1 MNRDLAWLNGEI
13 GPLEECRVSA
23 NDRGFLLADGIYEV
37 IRVYGSRP
45 FLLQEHLLRLA
56 RSAEGIQLQ
65 LPFPLERFAEIT
77 HEMIERAGLVEA
89 EVYLQVTRGV
99 APRLLSFPHSATPT
113 VLLVVKPPR
122 SLPAEER
129 KRGVSLATVPDDRWR
144 HCDLKS
150 IALLPNALAAEQ
162 AHRAGAYEAL
172 FVRDGLVTEGAS
184 SNFFLVCQGVGGQ
197 PEVLTPL
204 ADWRILPGITRAF
217 VLRLASAIGV
227 PVEEREI
234 PAQKLA
240 CGQEAFLTSTFR
252 EVLPV
257 TRIDGAPVGD
267 GLTGAITAALMA
279 AYQEGIRRFLTA

>member
-1 MNRDLAWLNGEI
+1 MNSDLAWLNGEI

-23 NDRGFLLADGIYEV
+23 NDRGFLFADGIYEV

-56 RSAEGIQLQ
+56 RSAEGIRLK
-65 LPFPLERFAEIT
+65 LPFPPQRFSKIVC
-77 HEMIERAGLVEA
+77 EMIKRAGLAEA

-99 APRLLSFPHSATPT
+99 APRLLSFPHSVTPT

-122 SLPAEER
+122 SLPVEER
-129 KRGVSLATVPDDRWR
+129 QRGVSLATVPDERWR

-162 AHRAGAYEAL
+162 AHRVGAHEAL

-184 SNFFLVCQGVGGQ
+184 SNFFLVRQGT
-197 PEVLTPL
+197 LITPL
-204 ADWRILPGITRAF
+204 ADWRILPGVTRAF
-217 VLRLASAIGV
+217 VLQLAREEGI
-227 PVEEREI
+227 PTEERDL
-234 PAQKLA
+234 PASSLSLA
-240 CGQEAFLTSTFR
+240 QEAFLTSTFR

-257 TRIDGAPVGD
+257 IRIDGAPVGD
-267 GLTGAITAALMA
+267 SLVGSITAALVT
-279 AYQEGIRRFLTA
+279 AYQERIERFLSA